1 MSLAV
6 VKELFE
12 EVTGR
17 YDLAQAT
24 GYLNAT
30 WLINQ
35 GIRWLEKTYPLKNTK
50 ATYAVDIVADQW
62 YVRLNHCQAVH
73 RVWLTDSDKERARLE
88 VQTKEYMRYVYGEEF
103 GEVTNGAPK
112 DYCPTVN
119 RAALSTQTST
129 YDSYVTD
136 LTSMNDYN
144 GLIVMPPADATY
156 SLLIEG
162 EFFSEELSDDADEN
176 FWTQNVP
183 MAVAL
188 AASLIL
194 DLMYRNKE
202 GASAGKSD
210 IYTMIEGDLKNV
222 VWEEAATASEGNG

>member
-50 ATYAVDIVADQW
+50 ATYVVDIAADQW

-73 RVWLTDSDKERARLE
+73 RVWLTENTYEFRYPERMAWLDG
-88 VQTKEYMRYVYGEEF
+88 VGLD
-103 GEVTNGAPK
+103 N
-112 DYCPTVN
+112 N
-119 RAALSTQTST
+119 LS
-129 YDSYVTD
+129 
-136 LTSMNDYN
+136 
-144 GLIVMPPADATY
+144 
-156 SLLIEG
+156 
-162 EFFSEELSDDADEN
+162 
-176 FWTQNVP
+176 
-183 MAVAL
+183 
-188 AASLIL
+188 
-194 DLMYRNKE
+194 
-202 GASAGKSD
+202 
-210 IYTMIEGDLKNV
+210 
-222 VWEEAATASEGNG
+222 